1 MSAALSVIPAPL
13 SILDTDLY
21 KLTMQQAVLS
31 QFPDV
36 QASYRFTNRNKAT
49 LFSRQSIERFRTA
62 ISDFATLELTPPELS
77 WLERACPFLTPTYL
91 SYLSAYRYKPEQVKV
106 TYEPVTPDNLH
117 GHVEIVVTGPWVET
131 ILWEVPLMA
140 TLSETFFQSV
150 VTDWNYDNQYAQT
163 QSPNIIINIPALQH
177 TPRRLK
183 PLSPIP
189 ALPHLTKPPRASQ
202 LAFSKAQSLSAAG
215 CRFSEF
221 GTRRRRSYQTQDTV
235 CRALV
240 DATRGTQALSGT
252 SNVAALQ
259 GYEHANST
267 ALRLWENVYTGASAP
282 LISLTDTFSTDA
294 FMKASVICP
303 FCSVCHIYF
312 IYYDFVADPELAYR
326 WAGLRQDSGDPFAF
340 APRVKAMY
348 ESLGIPYESKAI
360 IFSDSLSVEKCIALQ
375 KQCNELGFKKV
386 SYGIGTFFTND
397 FKAASTGEKSKALN
411 IVIKLASV
419 DGKPCVKISDDLT
432 KNTGD
437 KDTVKFVKDM
447 HCLV

>member
-1 MSAALSVIPAPL
+1 V
-13 SILDTDLY
+13 T
-21 KLTMQQAVLS
+21 
-31 QFPDV
+31 
-36 QASYRFTNRNKAT
+36 
-49 LFSRQSIERFRTA
+49 
-62 ISDFATLELTPPELS
+62 DFATLILTPSEAS
-77 WLERACPFLTPTYL
+77 WLETACPYLTPTYL
-91 SYLSAYRYKPEQVKV
+91 AYLSAYRYKPEQVKV
-106 TYEPVTPDNLH
+106 TYVPVTPDNLF
-117 GHVEIVVTGPWVET
+117 GHVEIEVVGPWVET

-150 VTDWNYDNQYAQT
+150 VTDWNYDNQYE
-163 QSPNIIINIPALQH
+163 
-177 TPRRLK
+177 
-183 PLSPIP
+183 
-189 ALPHLTKPPRASQ
+189 
-202 LAFSKAQSLSAAG
+202 LAFSKAQSLSSAG

-235 CRALV
+235 LRALV

-252 SNVAALQ
+252 SNVHFAQKYDLIPIGTIAHEWFMGVAALK

-267 ALRLWENVYTGASAP
+267 ALRLWENVYTGAGAP

-294 FMKASVICP
+294 FMK
-303 FCSVCHIYF
+303 
-312 IYYDFVADPELAYR
+312 DFVADPELAYR
-326 WAGLRQDSGDPFAF
+326 WAGLRQDSGNPFDF
-340 APRVKAMY
+340 GPRVKAMY
-348 ESLGIPYESKAI
+348 ESLGIPYESKAV
-360 IFSDSLSVEKCIALQ
+360 IFSDSLSVDKCIALQ
-375 KQCNELGFKKV
+375 KQCDELGFKKV